1 LSIEI
6 DKTAH
11 VRLFEG
17 VTRDRVMKRIAPVE
31 AGAPKLWP
39 FIQRLVEDCVAA
51 GYLQDTPVANM
62 NH

>member
-1 LSIEI
+1 M
-6 DKTAH
+6 
-11 VRLFEG
+11 
-17 VTRDRVMKRIAPVE
+17 TRDRVMKRIAPVE
-31 AGAPKLWP
+31 AGAPKLWT